1 MARGRARRLPA
12 RGEMTLARIIA
23 LSLVLLAMLAVP
35 LMLWKQRDREL
46 AQQESAERAKAGAAA
61 SAASAASAAAAGP
74 AAGAQPAQGQTQ
86 AAPAHVNDPDR
97 FGLSFGWAAAA
108 AERLHASCHGE
119 PKGLA
124 NPHRDS
130 CNPYAGDTSCRTEL
144 PLLCARPAGAEPLA
158 LGTAPGVAGFLL
170 ASRADADARCAQ
182 ALGPGWRLAS
192 FHDGGGWEVQ
202 AERAGGV
209 PADTG
214 RRAWVAIDDQRGNC
228 WDPVR

>member
-1 MARGRARRLPA
+1 MHPKARGRARRRPA
-12 RGEMTLARIIA
+12 RGEMTLARIVA

-46 AQQESAERAKAGAAA
+46 EQQAAAERAKSGA
-61 SAASAASAAAAGP
+61 AASAAAAGV
-74 AAGAQPAQGQTQ
+74 AQPAQ

-97 FGLSFGWAAAA
+97 FGLTFGWAAAA

-124 NPHRDS
+124 NPHRES

-158 LGTAPGVAGFLL
+158 LATAPGVAGFLL

-202 AERAGGV
+202 AERVGGV
-209 PADTG
+209 AADTG

-228 WDPVR
+228 WDPAR

>member
-1 MARGRARRLPA
+1 MPAMHHRASAWPARRLP
-12 RGEMTLARIIA
+12 RGEMTLARIVA

-35 LMLWKQRDREL
+35 LMLWKQRDRENDRRE
-46 AQQESAERAKAGAAA
+46 AAERAKADAAAAAA
-61 SAASAASAAAAGP
+61 SAVASP
-74 AAGAQPAQGQTQ
+74 AQ

-97 FGLSFGWAAAA
+97 FGLTFGWAAAA
-108 AERLHASCHGE
+108 ADRLHASCHGE
-119 PKGLA
+119 PKGLS

-144 PLLCARPAGAEPLA
+144 PLLCSRPAGAEPLA
-158 LGTAPGVAGFLL
+158 LATAPGVAGFLL

-182 ALGPGWRLAS
+182 ALGSGWRLAS

-202 AERAGGV
+202 AERVGGV
-209 PADTG
+209 PADTE

-228 WDPVR
+228 WDPAR

>member
-1 MARGRARRLPA
+1 
-12 RGEMTLARIIA
+12 MTLARIIA

-35 LMLWKQRDREL
+35 LMLWKQRDRENDR
-46 AQQESAERAKAGAAA
+46 QEAAERAKAGAVASGASAVAAPAQAA
-61 SAASAASAAAAGP
+61 S
-74 AAGAQPAQGQTQ
+74 
-86 AAPAHVNDPDR
+86 AHVNDPDR
-97 FGLSFGWAAAA
+97 FGLTFGWAA
-108 AERLHASCHGE
+108 AERLHATCHGE

-170 ASRADADARCAQ
+170 AGRADADARCAQ

-202 AERAGGV
+202 AERVGGV

-228 WDPVR
+228 WDPAR